1 MKKVILSTGLALA
14 LIASAGAVST
24 TATPSTHK
32 VYVDGEKANV
42 AAYEINGNN
51 FFKLR
56 DIAAILNGTDA
67 QFEVTWNGAENRID
81 LTDDKAYTTVGGELE
96 TIPAGTQT
104 ANLSTAGV
112 YQDGSPATLTGFEI
126 NGNNYYKL
134 RDVAD
139 AFDFN
144 VTWDG
149 ENQRVDIITTESY
162 VPEDE
167 GSTVTG
173 ETSQR
178 PITPANKYSFT
189 DHELWQIVSMM
200 EYDEVNPE
208 YQRWVDSFEGTAVTV
223 TVDIRFNDFFGD
235 GEFYPANADVML
247 TENRTIY
254 PDGFKTSWPKKI
266 PVKRV
271 QTDENGRAS
280 ITVDIP
286 QEVYEEIEKGNSWY
300 QLSVTDGTTIRWSE
314 NSDPDYFLNHN
325 GTLYYG
331 GGVINFKAIQ
341 DGYVT
346 MNLTPGTQ
354 V

>member
-42 AAYEINGNN
+42 AAYEIHGNN

-104 ANLSTAGV
+104 ANLSTAWV
-112 YQDGSPATLTGFEI
+112 YQDGRPASLTGFEI

-162 VPEDE
+162 VAEDE
-167 GSTVTG
+167 TETPTTPEETEQPNLEYDGTVSLS
-173 ETSQR
+173 EFC
-178 PITPANKYSFT
+178 K
-189 DHELWQIVSMM
+189 QIAPQM
-200 EYDEVNPE
+200 EYNQITPE
-208 YQRWVDSFEGTAVTV
+208 YQRLLDSFSGTPVTV
-223 TVDIRFNDFFGD
+223 TLDVGFYKARPETLDIIVMVGPNKRSVQGGGDEPFSDTTIITKIKTDSTGHATVTFDIPESVYHLMESAPSSYAFYTLWPVDYQHDVPFTYD
-235 GEFYPANADVML
+235 GKDYKTLSENLTYDQFQLGEAN
-247 TENRTIY
+247 
-254 PDGFKTSWPKKI
+254 I
-266 PVKRV
+266 PV
-271 QTDENGRAS
+271 
-280 ITVDIP
+280 
-286 QEVYEEIEKGNSWY
+286 
-300 QLSVTDGTTIRWSE
+300 
-314 NSDPDYFLNHN
+314 
-325 GTLYYG
+325 
-331 GGVINFKAIQ
+331 
-341 DGYVT
+341 
-346 MNLTPGTQ
+346 MNYWQ
-354 V
+354 Y

>member
-104 ANLSTAGV
+104 ANLSTAWV
-112 YQDGSPATLTGFEI
+112 YQDGRPASLTGFEI
-126 NGNNYYKL
+126 NGNNNYKL

-162 VPEDE
+162 DDGEEPDEPAPPEYNSE
-167 GSTVTG
+167 YKQAY
-173 ETSQR
+173 ETL
-178 PITPANKYSFT
+178 
-189 DHELWQIVSMM
+189 D
-200 EYDEVNPE
+200 YDEVNPD
-208 YQRWVDSFEGTAVTV
+208 YQAQVDAFPGTPVTVSVDLKFFDVINNRYIYPADLELRIVANRANQSNDFDNSFPETTAV
-223 TVDIRFNDFFGD
+223 
-235 GEFYPANADVML
+235 
-247 TENRTIY
+247 
-254 PDGFKTSWPKKI
+254 KKI
-266 PVKRV
+266 K
-271 QTDENGRAS
+271 TDSTGHA
-280 ITVDIP
+280 TLTFDIP
-286 QEVYEEIEKGNSWY
+286 QTVYEKMRDNKVQFFSIGGRELFSYDGKTYSAGCG
-300 QLSVTDGTTIRWSE
+300 LSYYECEAGTVQVSCVER
-314 NSDPDYFLNHN
+314 L
-325 GTLYYG
+325 
-331 GGVINFKAIQ
+331 
-341 DGYVT
+341 
-346 MNLTPGTQ
+346 NLTGANAAR
-354 V
+354 

>member
-81 LTDDKAYTTVGGELE
+81 LTDGKAYTTVGGELE

-104 ANLSTAGV
+104 ANLSTAWV
-112 YQDGSPATLTGFEI
+112 YQDGRPASLTGFEI

-149 ENQRVDIITTESY
+149 ETQRVDIITTESY
-162 VPEDE
+162 DDGEESDEPAPPEYNSE
-167 GSTVTG
+167 YKQAY
-173 ETSQR
+173 ETL
-178 PITPANKYSFT
+178 
-189 DHELWQIVSMM
+189 D
-200 EYDEVNPE
+200 YDEVNPD
-208 YQRWVDSFEGTAVTV
+208 YQAQVDAFPGTPVTVSVELKFYDIKNNRYIYPADLELRVVANRPNPSNDYDDSFPETTAV
-223 TVDIRFNDFFGD
+223 
-235 GEFYPANADVML
+235 
-247 TENRTIY
+247 
-254 PDGFKTSWPKKI
+254 KKI
-266 PVKRV
+266 K
-271 QTDENGRAS
+271 TDSTGHVTL
-280 ITVDIP
+280 TVDIP
-286 QEVYEEIEKGNSWY
+286 ESVYEKMKDNKDEFYSISGPDLYGHDFTYEGKTYSAGGDLTYNECEAGSVQIVCIE
-300 QLSVTDGTTIRWSE
+300 R
-314 NSDPDYFLNHN
+314 
-325 GTLYYG
+325 
-331 GGVINFKAIQ
+331 
-341 DGYVT
+341 
-346 MNLTPGTQ
+346 
-354 V
+354 

>member
-24 TATPSTHK
+24 TATPSPHK

-104 ANLSTAGV
+104 ANLSTAWV
-112 YQDGSPATLTGFEI
+112 YQDGRPASLTGFEI

-162 VPEDE
+162 DDGEEPDE
-167 GSTVTG
+167 PAPPRYNSEYEEAY
-173 ETSQR
+173 ETL
-178 PITPANKYSFT
+178 
-189 DHELWQIVSMM
+189 D
-200 EYDEVNPE
+200 YDEVNPD
-208 YQRWVDSFEGTAVTV
+208 YQEQVDAFPGTPVTISV
-223 TVDIRFNDFFGD
+223 ELKFYDIRNDRYI
-235 GEFYPANADVML
+235 YPANYELWVVA
-247 TENRTIY
+247 NRANQSNDFDNSFPET
-254 PDGFKTSWPKKI
+254 TAVKKI
-266 PVKRV
+266 K
-271 QTDENGRAS
+271 TDSTGHA
-280 ITVDIP
+280 TLTFDIP
-286 QEVYEEIEKGNSWY
+286 QTVYEKMKDNKAEFYSINSPY
-300 QLSVTDGTTIRWSE
+300 NQYFTYDGKTYSV
-314 NSDPDYFLNHN
+314 
-325 GTLYYG
+325 G
-331 GGVINFKAIQ
+331 GGLSYYECEAGSVQLIATKR
-341 DGYVT
+341 
-346 MNLTPGTQ
+346 
-354 V
+354 